1 MSLKV
6 KLNKKLFEGTPLATN
21 QQQPNQA
28 ANNQAQQPQQQA
40 AQPAQPA
47 QAAQPAQQGQQP
59 QQQAVQPQQQQQA
72 QQQPVEKIPEVKPQ
86 INVNN
91 AEQAQQ
97 PNLINGCLV
106 GMVGLLNRPDAGG
119 VYLKAI
125 QNSKNASDTLKQA
138 AQTFANIKPEDT
150 NDVIQGFTTFANVCA
165 EELAKAQQNQQQQQP
180 QQNQQNQQPQQ

>member
-28 ANNQAQQPQQQA
+28 ANNQAQQPQQ
-40 AQPAQPA
+40 

-150 NDVIQGFTTFANVCA
+150 NAVIQGFTTFANVCA
-165 EELAKAQQNQQQQQP
+165 EELAKVQQNQQQQQP
-180 QQNQQNQQPQQ
+180 QQNQQNQQNQQPQQ